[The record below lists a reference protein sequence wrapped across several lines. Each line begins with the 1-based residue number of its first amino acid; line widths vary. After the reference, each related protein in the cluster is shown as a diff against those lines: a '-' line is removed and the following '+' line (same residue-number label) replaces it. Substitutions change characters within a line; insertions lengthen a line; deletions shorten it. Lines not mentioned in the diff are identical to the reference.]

1 VVFPT
6 ETEATVRRRILQIC
20 QEYARLIVDIVRE
33 LFQIIDEAS
42 MDKMSK
48 ARIHNG
54 NLYSLLEESKGVKLR
69 LFDEISSVGTLLLN
83 REAFLRLIFELER
96 ITDNAEAT
104 AYRLMYII
112 DGKIKADKAY
122 LKDLANF
129 SAKVLDETAR
139 VRDII
144 MALMFNPEKAL
155 ELSGIVENHEK
166 EIDVSHR
173 ELDLKLLTSVRNVSV
188 LLLLRDIV
196 DRIEAISDVGVD
208 VVELI
213 RMLAIYG

>member
-1 VVFPT
+1 VVFHT

>member
-1 VVFPT
+1 MAFPT

-33 LFQIIDEAS
+33 LYQMIDEAS
-42 MDKMSK
+42 MDKMNK
-48 ARIHNG
+48 AKSHNKT
-54 NLYSLLEESKGVKLR
+54 LYSLLKEAREVKLR
-69 LFDEISSVGTLLLN
+69 LFDEITSVGTLLLN

-112 DGKIKADKAY
+112 DGKVKAEKRY
-122 LKDLANF
+122 LKDLAGF
-129 SAKVLDETAR
+129 SAKVLEEITR

-155 ELSGIVENHEK
+155 ELSRIVENHEK
-166 EIDVSHR
+166 EIDIAHR
-173 ELDLKLLTSVRNVSV
+173 QLDLKLLTSERKVPS

-196 DRIEAISDVGVD
+196 DRIETISDIGVD
-208 VVELI
+208 TVELI

>member
-54 NLYSLLEESKGVKLR
+54 NLYSLLEESRGVKLR

>member
-1 VVFPT
+1 VFPT

-54 NLYSLLEESKGVKLR
+54 NLYSLLEESREVKLR

-104 AYRLMYII
+104 AYRLKYII

>member
-54 NLYSLLEESKGVKLR
+54 NLYSLLEESREVKLR

-104 AYRLMYII
+104 AYRLKYII

>member
-1 VVFPT
+1 MVFPT

>member
-1 VVFPT
+1 MVFPT

-54 NLYSLLEESKGVKLR
+54 NLYSLLEESREVKLR

-104 AYRLMYII
+104 AYRLKYII

>member
-1 VVFPT
+1 VFPT

-54 NLYSLLEESKGVKLR
+54 NLYSLLEESRGVKLR

>member
-1 VVFPT
+1 MVFPT

-42 MDKMSK
+42 MDEMDK

-54 NLYSLLEESKGVKLR
+54 NLYSLLEESREVKLK
-69 LFDEISSVGTLLLN
+69 LFDEITSVGTLLIN

-112 DGKIKADKAY
+112 DGKIKAGRRY
-122 LKDLANF
+122 LKDLASF

-155 ELSGIVENHEK
+155 ELSSVVENHEK
-166 EIDVSHR
+166 EVDVAHR
-173 ELDLKLLTSVRNVSV
+173 ELDLKLLTSERNVSA

-196 DRIEAISDVGVD
+196 ERIETISDIGVD
-208 VVELI
+208 VVELV
-213 RMLAIYG
+213 RMLTIYG

>member
-1 VVFPT
+1 MVFPT

-54 NLYSLLEESKGVKLR
+54 NLYSLLEESRGVKLR

>member
-1 VVFPT
+1 VFPT

-104 AYRLMYII
+104 AYRLKYII

>member
-1 VVFPT
+1 MVFPT

-104 AYRLMYII
+104 AYRLKYII

>member
-1 VVFPT
+1 MVFPT

-42 MDKMSK
+42 MNEMDK

-54 NLYSLLEESKGVKLR
+54 SLYSLLEESRGVKLK
-69 LFDEISSVGTLLLN
+69 LFDEITSVGTLLIN

-112 DGKIKADKAY
+112 DGKIKAGRGY

-129 SAKVLDETAR
+129 SDETAR

-166 EIDVSHR
+166 EIDVAHR
-173 ELDLKLLTSVRNVSV
+173 ELDLKLLTSERNVSA

-196 DRIEAISDVGVD
+196 ERIETISDIGVD
-208 VVELI
+208 VVELV

>member
-1 VVFPT
+1 MVFPT

-20 QEYARLIVDIVRE
+20 QEYARMIVDIVRE

-42 MDKMSK
+42 MDKMDK

-54 NLYSLLEESKGVKLR
+54 NLYSLLEESREVKLK
-69 LFDEISSVGTLLLN
+69 LFDEMTSVGTLLLN

-104 AYRLMYII
+104 AYRLMYIL
-112 DGKIKADKAY
+112 DGKIKAKSGY

-144 MALMFNPEKAL
+144 MALMYNPEKAL
-155 ELSGIVENHEK
+155 ELSAIVENHEK
-166 EIDVSHR
+166 EIDVAHR
-173 ELDLKLLTSVRNVSV
+173 ELDLKLLTSERNVSA

-196 DRIEAISDVGVD
+196 ERIETISDVGVD

>member
-1 VVFPT
+1 MFPT

-42 MDKMSK
+42 MNEMDK

-54 NLYSLLEESKGVKLR
+54 SLYSLLEESRGVKLK
-69 LFDEISSVGTLLLN
+69 LFDEITSVGTLLIN

-112 DGKIKADKAY
+112 DGKIKAGRGY

-166 EIDVSHR
+166 EIDVAHR
-173 ELDLKLLTSVRNVSV
+173 ELDLKLLTSERNVSA

-196 DRIEAISDVGVD
+196 ERIETISDIGVD
-208 VVELI
+208 VVELV

>member
-1 VVFPT
+1 
-6 ETEATVRRRILQIC
+6 
-20 QEYARLIVDIVRE
+20 
-33 LFQIIDEAS
+33 
-42 MDKMSK
+42 
-48 ARIHNG
+48 
-54 NLYSLLEESKGVKLR
+54 VKLR